1 MRPTSVTVTSTTP
14 SAWIPLDIYQTPFN
28 VGFGVV
34 KGNTG
39 TVTYKVE
46 HTFDDVFD
54 PTVTPTAFDH
64 ATFTGK
70 TASADGNYAFP
81 VRAIRLNAGT
91 VTGDVTCTLT
101 ILQGKG

>member
-1 MRPTSVTVTSTTP
+1 MRPTSVTVTTTTP

-34 KGNTG
+34 ATG
-39 TVTYKVE
+39 TITFKVQ

-64 ATFTGK
+64 STVTGK
-70 TASADGNYAFP
+70 TTSTDGNYAFP

-91 VTGDVTCTLT
+91 VSGGTATLT